1 MKILYTPTH
10 LPEPLDY
17 QFSIIDTETLE
28 TENYGHRIE
37 INQDKF
43 YGWEGQT
50 RYIKS
55 RPFGVSWN
63 EQNFFVAN
71 RTNLIKFDKNLNQIN
86 HYDIYHGNP
95 HQILEID
102 GKIYATDTSINCI
115 NIFDIKSE
123 KVERLFDPVKQEEV
137 EIDKPVHYR
146 DMDKNHINSLH
157 YDGEFL
163 YVLLHNWGKR
173 FSEYLKL
180 DLKLN
185 LVKRKQLRAK
195 FAHCVYLD
203 RGIVSTLDT
212 GLSQYIVREDNSCIR
227 LKNINKDFIRGY
239 AANKYFHIV
248 GVTNRENMTSR
259 LIFIDKTTLKQTE
272 LKLDCQDFAELRLI
286 GEFDYSHNKESFL

>member
-1 MKILYTPTH
+1 MKILYTPTR

-17 QFSIIDTETLE
+17 QFSIINTETLE
-28 TENYGHRIE
+28 TQNYGHRIQ
-37 INQDKF
+37 INEDKF
-43 YGWEGQT
+43 YGSQA
-50 RYIKS
+50 RHRSS

-63 EQNFFVAN
+63 EQNLFVAN
-71 RTNLIKFDKNLNQIN
+71 RTNLIKFDKNLNQLN

-102 GKIYATDTSINCI
+102 GKIYAADTCINCI
-115 NIFDIKSE
+115 NVFDIDSE

-137 EIDKPVHYR
+137 KINEPVHYR

-180 DLKLN
+180 DFKLN
-185 LVKRKQLRAK
+185 LVKRRKLTAK
-195 FAHCVYLD
+195 IAHCVYLD
-203 RGIVSTLDT
+203 RGVVSTLDT
-212 GLSQYIVREDNSCIR
+212 GVSHCIVGEDNSCIR
-227 LKNINKDFIRGY
+227 IKSFAEDFIRGY
-239 AANKYFHIV
+239 AANKDFHIV
-248 GVTNRENMTSR
+248 GATNRRNMTAR
-259 LIFIDKTTLKQTE
+259 LIFIDKITLKQKE
-272 LKLDCQDFAELRLI
+272 INLDCQDFAELRLI